1 MNGSG
6 IDGEDAVRIG
16 DEVTCGDVGTTATA
30 TLTSSS
36 RLSLSLIV
44 FFDGSIRGGERRDPD
59 KLQTKT
65 PELENT
71 EIN

>member
-44 FFDGSIRGGERRDPD
+44 FFDGSDQRRGEI
-59 KLQTKT
+59 LTT
-65 PELENT
+65 PK
-71 EIN
+71 